1 METLGFI
8 GCGNMAQPII
18 RNAAEKLLSPDRIF
32 VFDTD
37 TAKLSAFCS
46 QTGVNAAESAA
57 ACVLCDAAVLAVKPQ
72 VFPAVLPEIAETV
85 AERDTLL
92 ISIAAGKT
100 TGYIEGFFE
109 KPARVCRIFPNLNAN
124 VGSAVSAYT
133 GGRNASAADVEF
145 TGALA
150 GCFGEAIALDEADFS
165 AFGVL
170 GGCAPAYTFMYIDS
184 LYRAGL
190 AHGLPEDAARR
201 AAVGVVLGSAKL
213 IAEMGGDLDEWVKKV
228 CSPGGTTIEGVNS
241 LRADD
246 LAEII
251 NRAFDKSYRRDLEL
265 SS

>member
-18 RNAAEKLLSPDRIF
+18 RNAAEKLLAPDKIF

-37 TAKLSAFCS
+37 TEKLSAFCS

-85 AERDTLL
+85 AERDPLL

-109 KPARVCRIFPNLNAN
+109 NTARVCRIFPNLNAN

-150 GCFGEAIALDEADFS
+150 GCFGDAIALDEADFS

-213 IAEMGGDLDEWVKKV
+213 IAELGGDLDEWVKKV

-246 LAEII
+246 LSEII